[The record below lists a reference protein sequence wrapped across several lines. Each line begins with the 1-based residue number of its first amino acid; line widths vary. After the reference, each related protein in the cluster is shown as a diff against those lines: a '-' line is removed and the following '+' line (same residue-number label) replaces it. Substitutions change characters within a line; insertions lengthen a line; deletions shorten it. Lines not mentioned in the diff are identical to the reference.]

1 MQVSMLMSYAS
12 GFKEAVEEIQALE
25 RAGKASN
32 DMSATMDELQ
42 SGFHERGEKLSK
54 LSDKT
59 AELADASAEFEAM
72 CRKLNQQ
79 QQRKAWW

>member
-1 MQVSMLMSYAS
+1 MGEDGRAARERKA
-12 GFKEAVEEIQALE
+12 GEGGGGGALE
-25 RAGKASN
+25 HASKASN